1 MNKKSIVLAVA
12 TLIPLLG
19 LGNSALADGVRFTA
33 DSLNG
38 TYYIPCAC
46 EGTAADG
53 TAMYTGG
60 TGKVFF
66 NGKGEVT
73 LRQQDVYLEQDG
85 TTVRLVANGVRTDNG
100 FDAERSGRYSVNSE
114 GFGEIVW
121 NDDYGTCTSGEDCPL
136 LYPSDSRFRFSI
148 ADDLKIL
155 SQQRTQPWDMRI
167 QPGKECVAGITK
179 VLESLVV
186 AVVEHVLLEELPKS
200 LDEVEIRAIGR

>member
-136 LYPSDSRFRFSI
+136 LMIKAANGRNASAVFLVIPNGVGD
-148 ADDLKIL
+148 
-155 SQQRTQPWDMRI
+155 
-167 QPGKECVAGITK
+167 
-179 VLESLVV
+179 VLI
-186 AVVEHVLLEELPKS
+186 HVTASK
-200 LDEVEIRAIGR
+200 R